1 MHPFVIEDFM
11 KLDIP
16 QEQFGSLVGAA
27 VMQAIT
33 QENRDTLIQEA
44 IQHLLSPS
52 DNSYYGRKRSPL
64 QAAFDHAVEQ
74 KAREFI
80 GQTLDEMLAG
90 KIKSIAEEAL
100 LKAFSD
106 DRRDKLI
113 NNMADAIVQGFYR

>member
-1 MHPFVIEDFM
+1 MR
-11 KLDIP
+11 LDIP

-52 DNSYYGRKRSPL
+52 KDTYYGRTRSPL
-64 QAAFDHAVEQ
+64 QAAFDYAVEQ
-74 KAREFI
+74 KAKEFI
-80 GQTLDEMLAG
+80 GKTLDEMLAG
-90 KIKSIAEEAL
+90 KIKSITEEAL
-100 LKAFSD
+100 LKAFAD

-113 NNMADAIVQGFYR
+113 NNIADAILQGFCR